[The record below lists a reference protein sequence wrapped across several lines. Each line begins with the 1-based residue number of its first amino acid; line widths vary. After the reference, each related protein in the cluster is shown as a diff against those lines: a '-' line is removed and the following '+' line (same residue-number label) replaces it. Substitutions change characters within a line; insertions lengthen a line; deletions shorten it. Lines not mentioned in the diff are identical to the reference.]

1 MYASYYN
8 ICASV
13 QPVSQRNKCNTV
25 MRGTFLMGTTSGT
38 LEDGEVV
45 NAEGKARIY
54 QTII

>member
-25 MRGTFLMGTTSGT
+25 MRGTFLMGTTSET